1 MNKFARFRYQPCIP
15 LGKDGKCVTAS
26 KEHIALSREAACE
39 GMVLLKNEHG
49 SLPLKKGA
57 KIALFGKAV
66 IDYIKGGGGSGDVNA
81 PYVCNI
87 YEGFKE
93 KEAEGKVKI
102 YMPLVD
108 FYKSYAEEAGKKVLT
123 RKQIDKIWDK
133 VNAMPFGQ
141 ERDDITYDTFY
152 KMHMPEAEVPD
163 EVIAGAAD
171 YADTAVMTFSRFS
184 GEGTDRRAI
193 GDDYYLSATEK
204 ELLKKNYQKR

>member
-87 YEGFKE
+87 YEGFK
-93 KEAEGKVKI
+93 
-102 YMPLVD
+102 
-108 FYKSYAEEAGKKVLT
+108 
-123 RKQIDKIWDK
+123 
-133 VNAMPFGQ
+133 
-141 ERDDITYDTFY
+141 
-152 KMHMPEAEVPD
+152 
-163 EVIAGAAD
+163 
-171 YADTAVMTFSRFS
+171 
-184 GEGTDRRAI
+184 
-193 GDDYYLSATEK
+193 
-204 ELLKKNYQKR
+204 